1 MADHIRFTLNDR
13 TVELSGVSPMTT
25 LLDWLR
31 DHRGLKGTKEGCAE
45 GDCGACTVVLERAG
59 GKREAMNSCIALV
72 GQLDGQSVRTVEGL
86 LGKDGA
92 PHPVQVAMAEA
103 DATQCGF
110 CTPGFVMTAYAFAAG
125 GETPELEII
134 HDALAGNL
142 CRCTGY
148 RPIVEAM
155 TKIAGLAVDPAAA
168 PPMRTEAAAFDGIF
182 FAPRTL
188 AELLKLRAA
197 RPDALLLAGATDLG
211 LLASRSRK
219 PPKAVIHV
227 AHVPELT
234 TIVESKREITIGGA
248 VTYAQAMPPLIAAF
262 PALRTYLA
270 RLGSRQI
277 RTLGTIGGNIGTAS
291 PIGDMP
297 PVLLA
302 LETRLKLVSVRGA
315 REVPLEKF
323 LLDYRKT
330 ALAAD
335 EVIES
340 LTLPRLWPG
349 EVFYCD
355 KVSKRRDQDISTVA
369 GAYRLRI
376 KNGKVVDAR
385 LAFGGMAAIPRRA
398 ATAEAALL
406 KSGFTAAAAA
416 LAGDFQ
422 PIDDW
427 RGSGLYRLQV
437 AANLLRRLELR
448 IAEPTRPV
456 EVEAL

>member
-59 GKREAMNSCIALV
+59 GRREAINSCIALV
-72 GQLDGQSVRTVEGL
+72 GQMDGQSVRTVEGL
-86 LGKDGA
+86 LGEDGA

-125 GETPELEII
+125 GETADLETI

-155 TKIAGLAVDPAAA
+155 TKIAGVAVEPATPAL
-168 PPMRTEAAAFDGIF
+168 MRIEAAAFDGTF

-197 RPDALLLAGATDLG
+197 HPGALLLAGATDLG

-234 TIVESKREITIGGA
+234 TIVESKREITIGAA

-302 LETRLKLVSVRGA
+302 LETRLKLVSVRGV
-315 REVPLEKF
+315 REIPLEKF
-323 LLDYRKT
+323 FLDYRKT
-330 ALAAD
+330 ALAPD

-349 EVFYCD
+349 EVFHCD

-376 KNGKVVDAR
+376 KNGKIEEAR
-385 LAFGGMAAIPRRA
+385 LAFGGMAAIPKRA
-398 ATAEAALL
+398 AAAEAALL

-448 IAEPTRPV
+448 IAEPQRPV

>member
-1 MADHIRFTLNDR
+1 M
-13 TVELSGVSPMTT
+13 
-25 LLDWLR
+25 
-31 DHRGLKGTKEGCAE
+31 
-45 GDCGACTVVLERAG
+45 
-59 GKREAMNSCIALV
+59 
-72 GQLDGQSVRTVEGL
+72 DGQAVRTVEGL

-92 PHPVQVAMAEA
+92 PHPIQVAMAEA

-110 CTPGFVMTAYAFAAG
+110 CTPGFVMTAFAFAAG
-125 GETPELEII
+125 GEKPELETI

-155 TKIAGLAVDPAAA
+155 SKVAGLTVEAA
-168 PPMRTEAAAFDGIF
+168 PTPPGRSASASFDGSF

-188 AELLKLRAA
+188 AELLALRAGH
-197 RPDALLLAGATDLG
+197 PDALLLAGATDLG
-211 LLASRSRK
+211 LLASRSRQ
-219 PPKAVIHV
+219 PPKSVIHV

-234 TIVESKREITIGGA
+234 TIAAGKQEITIGAA
-248 VTYAQAMPPLIAAF
+248 VTYAQAMPTLIAAF

-277 RTLGTIGGNIGTAS
+277 RTLGTIGGNLGTAS

-302 LETRLKLVSVRGA
+302 LETQLKLTSVRGS
-315 REVPLEKF
+315 RELPLETF
-323 LLDYRKT
+323 FLDYRKT
-330 ALAAD
+330 ALAPD

-340 LTLPRLWPG
+340 LTMPRLRPG
-349 EVFYCD
+349 ELFFCD

-369 GAYRLRI
+369 GAYRLRVRQ
-376 KNGKVVDAR
+376 GKIESAR
-385 LAFGGMAAIPRRA
+385 LAFGGMAAIPKRA
-398 ATAEAALL
+398 AHAEVAFLQ
-406 KSGFTAAAAA
+406 SGFAAAAAA
-416 LAGDFQ
+416 LAQDLK

-448 IAEPTRPV
+448 VADPSRPV